1 MAFKMKNQGGTF
13 KTMGSSYSP
22 NKYLGEKYVNKAKDA
37 AKAVANKAVE
47 VGKAAASKAGEVAKN
62 VATLPARA
70 AVATTKAVAGKV
82 WNAAKGVYE
91 VATSDEA
98 QKVAKT
104 AVETGKEA
112 GKRVWNA
119 AKNAYEYVT
128 SDDAPGSVKKD
139 DKPAAKNK
147 NASNSDWSA
156 SSEKAKTATG
166 KSLNEL
172 VAMRKKVTK
181 GSPEYN
187 AIQNQINKSMGDS
200 TRHETDK
207 RTKLD
212 GDVTG
217 GGNMTIV
224 DRGDDNTKI
233 RNQGE
238 GTIKTKDGESK
249 GNVVKRV
256 KDAAA
261 VNKAHRVA
269 MKAWRDGG
277 KQTAKPI
284 KNK

>member
-37 AKAVANKAVE
+37 AKAVAGKAVE

-91 VATSDEA
+91 TATSDEA
-98 QKVAKT
+98 KKVAKT
-104 AVETGKEA
+104 ASETGK
-112 GKRVWNA
+112 KVWNA
-119 AKNAYEYVT
+119 AKGVYEYVT

-172 VAMRKKVTK
+172 VAMRKRVTK

-207 RTKLD
+207 RTKVED
-212 GDVTG
+212 
-217 GGNMTIV
+217 MTIV
-224 DRGDDNTKI
+224 DKGDDNTKI
-233 RNQGE
+233 RVQGE
-238 GTIKTKDGESK
+238 GAIKTKDGESK
-249 GNVVKRV
+249 GNVVKRA